1 MCVIII
7 INYCQPSSGLFG
19 VHRRTRK
26 HSCSMLNTRYL
37 FNYNQCE
44 CSARLMPIL
53 TTISTCIYFQTRI
66 PLHRLFS
73 NYLITIDECMAR
85 VMPVLSNIFTYI
97 YIQSRIP
104 IAAIIYRAQAT
115 YCEHPVICHVPL
127 SPRTC
132 PSLVFNFV
140 LSLSLCL
147 CFICL
152 LCHC

>member
-1 MCVIII
+1 M
-7 INYCQPSSGLFG
+7 
-19 VHRRTRK
+19 
-26 HSCSMLNTRYL
+26 
-37 FNYNQCE
+37 
-44 CSARLMPIL
+44 
-53 TTISTCIYFQTRI
+53 TCIYFQTRI

-115 YCEHPVICHVPL
+115 YCEHHVICHVPL
-127 SPRTC
+127 SPCTC

-140 LSLSLCL
+140 LSLSFSVSLFHL
-147 CFICL
+147 FTLSL
-152 LCHC
+152 LTDIIYVFNSIKMKFRYVTNANRRVWPHGLVIIQNNAQTECCKLGTN